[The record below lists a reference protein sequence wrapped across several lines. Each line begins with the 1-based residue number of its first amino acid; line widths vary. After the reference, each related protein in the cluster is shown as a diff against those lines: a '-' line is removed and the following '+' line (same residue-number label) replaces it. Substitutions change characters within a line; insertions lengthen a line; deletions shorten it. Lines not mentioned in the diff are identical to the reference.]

1 MQLQKIMLFFFKW
14 LVSLMLRLL
23 NSRAA
28 WCSW

>member
-14 LVSLMLRLL
+14 RVSLMLTLL